1 MNIVWNSV
9 ERVFVAEFS
18 SDFAGDL
25 DAIKAAGFKPLGVP
39 PPWIWHAP
47 SPGIKALNRLREK
60 RPASGLTISPEALA
74 VYTPLNELEV
84 KNQEVRTQLAIA
96 KKAQKKEQKKKAS
109 EEPDPYWAKLTEEKW
124 WIGAEDLPP
133 WVSALIPKIRPILT
147 SEQICEGCGIGP
159 LSPLDYPTLCLWC
172 SKTNI
177 LEENIFQE
185 KEKKTLDN
193 VPIL

>member
-1 MNIVWNSV
+1 VNIAWNNA
-9 ERVFVAEFS
+9 EFVAEFS
-18 SDFAGDL
+18 QDFQGDL
-25 DAIKAAGFKPLGVP
+25 NAVKNAGFKTTGPPDWRWYTIGVK
-39 PPWIWHAP
+39 
-47 SPGIKALNRLREK
+47 GLNKLREK
-60 RPASGLTISPEALA
+60 RPSSGLTISPEALA
-74 VYTPLNELEV
+74 VYTRLNEIEA
-84 KNQEVRTQLAIA
+84 KNAEVRAQLAIA
-96 KKAQKKEQKKKAS
+96 KKAQKKEQKKKAE
-109 EEPDPYWAKLTEEKW
+109 EEPDPYWGKLTEEKW

-185 KEKKTLDN
+185 KEK
-193 VPIL
+193 